1 MEGVGSSLRLSN
13 ATSISPAKDFTS
25 DGKDSYTKGDYRMTT
40 LLTSHP
46 GAEAWAG
53 GRATE
58 RTTDGFPMI
67 TLTENK
73 AQNSHV
79 MVCSSTEFAT
89 ETTLQ
94 SASYDN
100 AAFLLTA
107 MGAMGKTDIPVQMK
121 SQPFDDT
128 TIDTLTTRQARNIT
142 VVLTAVPTTLVLAA
156 GLIILIR
163 RKFA

>member
-1 MEGVGSSLRLSN
+1 M
-13 ATSISPAKDFTS
+13 
-25 DGKDSYTKGDYRMTT
+25 
-40 LLTSHP
+40 
-46 GAEAWAG
+46 
-53 GRATE
+53 
-58 RTTDGFPMI
+58 
-67 TLTENK
+67 
-73 AQNSHV
+73 
-79 MVCSSTEFAT
+79 
-89 ETTLQ
+89 Q